1 MYKKFK
7 VLSFTLAISLFLF
20 GCEKSTASSK
30 KEDVT
35 VQIGIQQGLSPL
47 LLAQKKGWFEEE
59 FKKEGVKVKWTEFQS
74 GPPYFEAIASN
85 RLD

>member
-47 LLAQKKGWFEEE
+47 LLAQKRAGLKKNSKGR
-59 FKKEGVKVKWTEFQS
+59 S
-74 GPPYFEAIASN
+74 
-85 RLD
+85 

>member
-47 LLAQKKGWFEEE
+47 LLA
-59 FKKEGVKVKWTEFQS
+59 
-74 GPPYFEAIASN
+74 
-85 RLD
+85 

>member
-1 MYKKFK
+1 MYKNLKFFLFA
-7 VLSFTLAISLFLF
+7 VAISLFLF

-59 FKKEGVKVKWTEFQS
+59 FKKKEL
-74 GPPYFEAIASN
+74 
-85 RLD
+85 R

>member
-1 MYKKFK
+1 MYKNLKFF
-7 VLSFTLAISLFLF
+7 LCISYFFILF

-59 FKKEGVKVKWTEFQS
+59 FKKKEL
-74 GPPYFEAIASN
+74 
-85 RLD
+85 R